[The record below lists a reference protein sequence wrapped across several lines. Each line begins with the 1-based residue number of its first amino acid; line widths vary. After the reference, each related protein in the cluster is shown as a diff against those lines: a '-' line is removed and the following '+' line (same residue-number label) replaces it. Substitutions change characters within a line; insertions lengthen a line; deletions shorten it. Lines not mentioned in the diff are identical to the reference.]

1 MTLEQLAKIAEKHNT
16 YIAQKLLEA
25 IEKKVAK

>member
-1 MTLEQLAKIAEKHNT
+1 MTLEQLADIAEKYTT

-25 IEKKVAK
+25 IEKKRA